1 MKIRTTKPS
10 KGNKYYTR
18 ISSGGYSLAVKGKPT
33 DACDVLANCVGYA
46 NGRFA
51 EIQGEDKIKYQLVC
65 NAENFIEKAK
75 EYGLEIS
82 NVPTLGGIMVW
93 QKGATLKGSDGA
105 GHVAIVERIDS
116 ANQIYTSE
124 SGYNSSAF
132 WNSKRTNSNGR
143 WGSGSAYKFRGCIV
157 NPAIGKVTAPIDP
170 EPKSDAIT
178 VDGVWGPATTKK
190 AQRVFGTA
198 VDGKVSN
205 QYSTYKS
212 KNPGL
217 SSSTFEWEDKPG
229 KSGSSLIKAIQKKLG
244 LKQDGYIG
252 PNTIKAMQKWL
263 GTTQDGYVSKPSSMV
278 KAFQKWLNNN

>member
-1 MKIRTTKPS
+1 MKIRTTKPE

-18 ISSGGYSLAVKGKPT
+18 TSSGGYSLAVKGKPT
-33 DACDVLANCVGYA
+33 DVCDVLSNCVGYA

-51 EIQGEDKIKYQLVC
+51 EIIGKDKIEYQLVC

-75 EYGLEIS
+75 GYGLEIS

-93 QKGATLKGSDGA
+93 QKGATLNGSDGA

-157 NPAIGKVTAPIDP
+157 NPAIGKITAPV
-170 EPKSDAIT
+170 EPTSDVIA
-178 VDGVWGPATTKK
+178 VDGVWGPSTTKK
-190 AQRVFGTA
+190 AQKVFGTT
-198 VDGKVSN
+198 VDGIVSN

-212 KNPGL
+212 SNPGL
-217 SSSTFEWEDKPG
+217 SSSTFEWESKPG
-229 KSGSSLIKAIQKKLG
+229 SNGSSLIKAIQKQVG
-244 LKQDGYIG
+244 IKQDGFIG

-263 GTTQDGYVSKPSSMV
+263 GTTVDGKVSRPSQMV
-278 KAFQKWLNNN
+278 KAFQKWLNTK